1 MTGLLSS
8 KESELEW
15 ECSTVLFGG
24 IGITSLLGRK
34 SWPWQALIR

>member
-24 IGITSLLGRK
+24 IGITSLSRSKVL
-34 SWPWQALIR
+34 ALAGT